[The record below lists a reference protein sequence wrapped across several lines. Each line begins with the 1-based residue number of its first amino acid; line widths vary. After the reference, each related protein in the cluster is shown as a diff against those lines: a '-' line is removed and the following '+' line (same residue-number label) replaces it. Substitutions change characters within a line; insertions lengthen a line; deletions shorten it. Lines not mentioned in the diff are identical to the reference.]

1 MLKIEG
7 KTRNQFCDRLNR
19 RRFIEIGS
27 LGTFGLGLSQLLQSE
42 SVSAG
47 QSTSHRSKRSV
58 ILIWQH
64 GGPSQLDTFDMKP
77 LAPAEIRGPY
87 QPIASSLPGLEV
99 SELCPEQAKVM
110 DLCTVIRSFTHNNGD
125 HWAAA
130 HWMLTGRMGAN
141 GSDRVPRQP
150 SMGAVASHLLGPR
163 QPGAL
168 TTVNMND
175 GGFGFHGGAW
185 LGVAHNPF
193 RYGEYSY
200 GNEAGRLPTG
210 DHKSFTLSDGLS
222 QERLMNRV
230 SLQNQMDHLKRRID
244 RFATFQQIDEV
255 DEQALDILMSGRT
268 REAFNL
274 EAEDPKVRERYGQGW
289 GEQALLAR
297 RLVEA
302 GVRFVSLNT
311 GYWDDHGN
319 IERALNDKMPRHD
332 RAVGVLIQDLAER
345 GMLDDTLVISA
356 GEFGRTPKIN
366 GNAGR
371 DHWPQAQSVLIAGGG
386 YRHGQVIGSTNA
398 NAEYPTSRPIGVEDF
413 CSIVYH
419 ALGLRNDDTIFDP
432 SNRPVHLLPSGDVPR
447 ELI

>member
-47 QSTSHRSKRSV
+47 QSFSHRSNRSV

-87 QPIASSLPGLEV
+87 QPIASSLPGLDV
-99 SELCPEQAKVM
+99 SELCPEQARVM
-110 DLCTVIRSFTHNNGD
+110 DLCTVIRSFTHQNGD

-130 HWMLTGRMGAN
+130 HWMLTGRIGAN

-168 TTVNMND
+168 TSVNMND

-230 SLQNQMDHLKRRID
+230 SLQNQMDHLKRKID
-244 RFATFQQIDEV
+244 RFATFQQLDNV

-274 EAEDPKVRERYGQGW
+274 EAEDPKVRDRYGDGW

-297 RLVEA
+297 RLIEA

-386 YRHGQVIGSTNA
+386 YRHGQIIGSTNA

-419 ALGLRNDDTIFDP
+419 ALGLRIDDTIFDP
-432 SNRPVHLLPSGDVPR
+432 SNRPVHLLPSGEVPR